1 VGSSARGKSE
11 DRRLI
16 PIENSR
22 EVDQA
27 KITIA
32 EALRNAGYVSA
43 AIGKWHIGHKP
54 EQHGFDYGID
64 RDKLNVEG
72 HFHQT
77 FTL

>member
-54 EQHGFDYGID
+54 EQHGFDFGID